1 MDIVTDT
8 TSHGVREQV
17 GTIVGSHGVI
27 PLALWTPEG
36 VKSDRL
42 VMIGHGASG
51 HKMEEYVLATAR
63 RFVRKHHC
71 AVVAID
77 GPVHGDRVGGSFD
90 MTTNFLQFA
99 QRWSSDL
106 TMTDVMAS
114 EWSAT
119 LDAVLDSGALG
130 DDVHVAYWGLSMG
143 TIFGLPFVA
152 SEPRIEAAVL
162 GLMGTT
168 GPTHQRLA
176 DDAQRLRVPVLFLIQ
191 WDDELIDR
199 DLALNLFTQIGS
211 SDKTLLATPGA
222 HSQVTAENFQRTIEF
237 LMDRLSKVAEV
248 AK

>member
-1 MDIVTDT
+1 MDIVSET

-36 VKSDRL
+36 ITSSRL

-51 HKMEEYVLATAR
+51 HKMEAYVLATAR
-63 RFVRKHHC
+63 RFVRKYGC

-90 MTTNFLQFA
+90 TTTNFMQFG
-99 QRWSSDL
+99 QRWSSDA
-106 TMTDVMAS
+106 TMTDVMAN
-114 EWSAT
+114 EWSET
-119 LDAVLDSGALG
+119 LDAVLASGEVTSDAR
-130 DDVHVAYWGLSMG
+130 VAYWGLSMG

-152 SEPRIEAAVL
+152 SEPRVEAAVL

-168 GPTHQRLA
+168 GPTQQRLS
-176 DDAQRLRVPVLFLIQ
+176 DDAQRLRIPILFLVQ
-191 WDDELIDR
+191 WEDELIDR
-199 DLALNLFTQIGS
+199 DAALNLFTQIGS
-211 SDKTLLATPGA
+211 SDKTLLATPGS
-222 HSQVTAENFQRTIEF
+222 HTQVTAENFHRTVDF
-237 LMDRLSKVAEV
+237 LMDRLSNAVEV